1 MRKSQF
7 IKLGILIFFCI
18 VVLIWGINYLKGLD
32 FFTTN
37 KNYYSVYTHID
48 GLIESSPVEV
58 SGYQVGQVKSI
69 DFSPKNDGSL
79 IVCYFLKKEFKI
91 PKGSI
96 AHIVSS
102 DIMGTK
108 CIQLIINKSSE
119 YYSEGDTIPGTID
132 LGIKEQ
138 MNSILLPI
146 QKKVEHLFSSLD
158 STMTVISSI
167 FSDNTKQNL
176 SESFTQIGQ
185 IVSNLHQTSEVLRKV
200 MVAES
205 ENIKSILDN
214 TEVVTEGLT
223 VSSANI
229 KHITKNLSSVSDSLA
244 AVPFKQTLTDLS
256 EASDGLNQIV
266 KKINNSK
273 GTAGELINN
282 KELYIR
288 LSRLSSSLDSL
299 TNDIRLHPKKY
310 VRFSIF

>member
-1 MRKSQF
+1 MRKAQL

-32 FFTTN
+32 FFTNN
-37 KNYYSVYTHID
+37 KNYYSVYSHID

-58 SGYQVGQVKSI
+58 NGYQVGQVKSI
-69 DFSPKNDGSL
+69 EFSPKNDGNL

-91 PKGSI
+91 PKGST

-119 YYSEGDTIPGTID
+119 YYSEEDTIPGTID

-146 QKKVEHLFSSLD
+146 QKKVEHLFSSMD

-176 SESFTQIGQ
+176 SDSFLQISQ

-205 ENIKSILDN
+205 TNIESILDN
-214 TEVVTEGLT
+214 TEEITNGLT

-229 KHITKNLSSVSDSLA
+229 KHITKKISSVSDSLA
-244 AVPFKQTLTDLS
+244 EVPIKQTLTDLS
-256 EASDGLNQIV
+256 ETADGLNQIV
-266 KKINNSK
+266 KKLNNSK

-282 KELYIR
+282 KELYLN

-310 VRFSIF
+310 IHFSIF

>member
-1 MRKSQF
+1 MRKAQF

-32 FFTTN
+32 LFTNN
-37 KNYYSVYTHID
+37 KNYYSVYNHID

-58 SGYQVGQVKSI
+58 NGYQVGQVKSI
-69 DFSPKNDGSL
+69 EFSPKNDGSL

-91 PKGSI
+91 PKGSS
-96 AHIVSS
+96 AHIISS

-119 YYSEGDTIPGTID
+119 YYSGGDTIPGTIEAG
-132 LGIKEQ
+132 LKEQ
-138 MNSILLPI
+138 MNSVLQPI
-146 QKKVEHLFSSLD
+146 QTKIKHLFSSMD

-200 MVAES
+200 MIKES
-205 ENIKSILDN
+205 ENIQSILNN
-214 TEVVTEGLT
+214 TEEITEGLT
-223 VSSANI
+223 VSSVDI
-229 KHITKNLSSVSDSLA
+229 KNITKNISAVSDSLA
-244 AVPFKQTLTDLS
+244 SAPIKQALTDLS
-256 EASDGLNQIV
+256 EAAFGLNQIAQ
-266 KKINNSK
+266 KINDSK

-282 KELYIR
+282 KDFYNR
-288 LSRLSSSLDSL
+288 LNQLSSSLDSL
-299 TNDIRLHPKKY
+299 TNDIRINPKKY
-310 VRFSIF
+310 IHFSVF

>member
-1 MRKSQF
+1 MRKTQL

-32 FFTTN
+32 FFTNN
-37 KNYYSVYTHID
+37 KNYYSVYDHID
-48 GLIESSPVEV
+48 GLMESSPVEV
-58 SGYQVGQVKSI
+58 NGYQVGQVKSI
-69 DFSPKNDGSL
+69 EFSQKNDGSL

-91 PKGSI
+91 PKGST

-102 DIMGTK
+102 DIMGSK

-119 YYSEGDTIPGTID
+119 FYMEEDTIPGTID

-146 QKKVEHLFSSLD
+146 QKKVEHLFSSMD

-167 FSDNTKQNL
+167 FSDNTKKDL

-205 ENIKSILDN
+205 KNIESIVDN
-214 TEVVTEGLT
+214 TEEITNGLT
-223 VSSANI
+223 ISSANI
-229 KHITKNLSSVSDSLA
+229 KHITKNFSSVSDSLA
-244 AVPFKQTLTDLS
+244 AVPIKQTLTDLS
-256 EASDGLNQIV
+256 ETADGLNQIV
-266 KKINNSK
+266 KKINSSK

>member
-37 KNYYSVYTHID
+37 KNYYSVYNHID

-58 SGYQVGQVKSI
+58 NGYQVGQVKSI
-69 DFSPKNDGSL
+69 EFSPKNDGSL
-79 IVCYFLKKEFKI
+79 IVCYFLKKDFKI
-91 PKGSI
+91 PKGST
-96 AHIVSS
+96 AHIISS

-108 CIQLIINKSSE
+108 CIQLLINKSSK
-119 YYSEGDTIPGTID
+119 YYLEGDTIPGTID

-146 QKKVEHLFSSLD
+146 QKKVEHLFSSMD

-167 FSDNTKQNL
+167 FSDNTKRNL

-185 IVSNLHQTSEVLRKV
+185 IVSNLHQTSVALRKV

-205 ENIKSILDN
+205 ENIESILDN
-214 TEVVTEGLT
+214 TQEVTEGLT
-223 VSSANI
+223 ISSANI
-229 KHITKNLSSVSDSLA
+229 KHITKKLSSVSDSISE
-244 AVPFKQTLTDLS
+244 VPIKQTFTDLS
-256 EASDGLNQIV
+256 EAVDGLNQIV

-288 LSRLSSSLDSL
+288 LSTLSLSLDSL

-310 VRFSIF
+310 IHFSVF